1 MSMAASN
8 VTQIRKASSGN
19 VWAAPI
25 GKGCS
30 KLWLRN
36 MHPSPIA
43 MVGSDPPRL
52 GPPQGGLLAS
62 LPEGNGKPPHP
73 SAQRQGRGNRS
84 GVKHA
89 PSPFRG
95 EGGSILNFLN
105 FLPCRRS
112 YPFPRWHIATRALHK

>member
-1 MSMAASN
+1 
-8 VTQIRKASSGN
+8 
-19 VWAAPI
+19 
-25 GKGCS
+25 
-30 KLWLRN
+30 
-36 MHPSPIA
+36 

-73 SAQRQGRGNRS
+73 SAQRQGRGNRG

-89 PSPFRG
+89 PSPFKG

-112 YPFPRWHIATRALHK
+112 YPFPRWHIRSEEHTSELQSLMRTSYAVFC

>member
-1 MSMAASN
+1 
-8 VTQIRKASSGN
+8 
-19 VWAAPI
+19 
-25 GKGCS
+25 
-30 KLWLRN
+30 
-36 MHPSPIA
+36 

-112 YPFPRWHIATRALHK
+112 YQFPRWHIAPRQLPTTNVNTSGWARALHDV